1 MILLMPQACESE
13 SFSSVSC
20 LEYSLGRN
28 GHTGNNIVDDLSGGI
43 LADAQR
49 VLQNHTVLKNRVS
62 GALDI
67 VGQDVVAT
75 CNGSVALGSLHQREG
90 TAGADAQH
98 HARII
103 AGLFNNGGDKDTYIR
118 TTKARDILTHQDD
131 VLHGEEIFEKLLL
144 KLKDFP
150 LLAVVD
156 RKGDFLGVVTR
167 FDVLEQFQSAFGM
180 QKKGIRIA
188 FTSVE
193 TEGRLARLS
202 EIAHQYHE
210 HIISFVTFDETD
222 ELVRRMVMKIEPASN
237 LDKFTKKMEA
247 AGFRILSITE
257 D

>member
-1 MILLMPQACESE
+1 MFVKSIMIEKYGCHTAAADDS
-13 SFSSVSC
+13 
-20 LEYSLGRN
+20 LE
-28 GHTGNNIVDDLSGGI
+28 
-43 LADAQR
+43 Q
-49 VLQNHTVLKNRVS
+49 VLQKFDQHGIDGMPVLEGDRYIGIVTKNR
-62 GALDI
+62 I
-67 VGQDVVAT
+67 YE
-75 CNGSVALGSLHQREG
+75 RF
-90 TAGADAQH
+90 
-98 HARII
+98 
-103 AGLFNNGGDKDTYIR
+103 FNNGGDKDTYTR
-118 TTKARDILTHQDD
+118 TTKARDVLTHQDD
-131 VLHGEEIFEKLLL
+131 VLHGGEIFEKLLL

-156 RKGDFLGVVTR
+156 GKGDFLGVVTR

-193 TEGRLARLS
+193 TEGRLAKLS

>member
-1 MILLMPQACESE
+1 MFVKSIMIEKHGCHTAAADDSLEQVLRKFDQHGIDGMP
-13 SFSSVSC
+13 V
-20 LEYSLGRN
+20 LEGDRYIG
-28 GHTGNNIVDDLSGGI
+28 IV
-43 LADAQR
+43 
-49 VLQNHTVLKNRVS
+49 TKNR
-62 GALDI
+62 I
-67 VGQDVVAT
+67 YET
-75 CNGSVALGSLHQREG
+75 F
-90 TAGADAQH
+90 
-98 HARII
+98 
-103 AGLFNNGGDKDTYIR
+103 FNNGGDKDTYIR

-131 VLHGEEIFEKLLL
+131 VLHGGEIFEKLLL

-156 RKGDFLGVVTR
+156 GKGDFLGVVTR

-202 EIAHQYHE
+202 EIAHQYRE